1 MFWDGFTWQ
10 KDETFK
16 VMNSEASALEQQGI
30 RPLWPDCPPP
40 APARDEKMPWLLCH
54 GEKKLIQDLEVCDK
68 ISRHLATSTTLT
80 CSIFSP
86 PAMLGF
92 AFSARAWL
100 RFAGILVAG
109 FAYLLQGHRSLSSR
123 AASYVKPGSWA
134 VVLGGSEG
142 IGEAWAF
149 QLGHIGM
156 NLVLVARREKPLE
169 DVKQAILKVKPDIEV
184 RSLLSVTG
192 KNLPS
197 FSRSQVDVFQ
207 QDLSQLNAS
216 RFSEM
221 LEGRDVRLLIHNAA
235 HVGKGSFLDSELGT
249 SMPSIDVNVKS
260 VLTAAYVFGNDLKER
275 GAAGGIV
282 LMSSLAGETGS
293 PYVANYAATK
303 AYITTLAKGLY
314 EEWWSK
320 GIDALACVAGATITP
335 SYLSSFS
342 EKGARVSWI
351 EQEPFEVVSEC
362 LANVG
367 RTSAVTTGALNK
379 VAAAILTRLL
389 PSSFATQF
397 LGQQAKSMLGL

>member
-1 MFWDGFTWQ
+1 
-10 KDETFK
+10 
-16 VMNSEASALEQQGI
+16 
-30 RPLWPDCPPP
+30 
-40 APARDEKMPWLLCH
+40 
-54 GEKKLIQDLEVCDK
+54 
-68 ISRHLATSTTLT
+68 
-80 CSIFSP
+80 
-86 PAMLGF
+86 MLGF

-169 DVKQAILKVKPDIEV
+169 DVKQAILKVKPDIE
-184 RSLLSVTG
+184 
-192 KNLPS
+192 
-197 FSRSQVDVFQ
+197 VDVFQ